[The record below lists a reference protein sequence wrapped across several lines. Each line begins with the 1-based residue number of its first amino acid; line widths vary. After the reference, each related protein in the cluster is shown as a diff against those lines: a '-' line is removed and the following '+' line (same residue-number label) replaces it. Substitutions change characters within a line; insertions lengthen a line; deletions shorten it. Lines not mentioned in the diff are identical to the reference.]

1 VANSRLAE
9 SYLQKLVDS
18 LFRQKIIKK
27 KEIEKAFRKV
37 RRDIFLP
44 NFPLKEVYTDASII
58 TKSAGITPLSSS
70 TSPSL
75 MASMLEI
82 LDLKPGHK
90 VLEIGT
96 GTGYNA
102 AILAEITGD
111 QKNVS
116 SLDIDQETVSEAI
129 NNLNKA
135 GYHDLHLLCRD
146 ANLGWPGKIKFDR
159 IIFTASVKKIPQK
172 VIDQLKIGGVVV
184 LPLWING
191 TQIAPALVKKKDGT
205 LISQS
210 ATIGGFMPLRK
221 KTINQILNQS
231 DPQKFKE
238 NILICSEKPKYF
250 NYKKLTDLLKTK
262 PKIIKPNFK
271 GLTSPRA
278 ANFFR
283 FLATQETRSVE
294 IFIEKPIPGLYLH
307 GSGAGIVDLVHNSAC
322 LFLENNQI
330 QLYGN
335 DYALNKIKKLYH
347 RWISLGSPDYSRFIF
362 KFSKDY
368 SRYQLLISK
377 KEVKKLSTEQV

>member
-58 TKSAGITPLSSS
+58 TKSSGITPLSSS

-159 IIFTASVKKIPQK
+159 IIFTASVKKLPQK
-172 VIDQLKIGGVVV
+172 VIDQLKIV
-184 LPLWING
+184 LW
-191 TQIAPALVKKKDGT
+191 
-205 LISQS
+205 
-210 ATIGGFMPLRK
+210 F
-221 KTINQILNQS
+221 
-231 DPQKFKE
+231 
-238 NILICSEKPKYF
+238 
-250 NYKKLTDLLKTK
+250 
-262 PKIIKPNFK
+262 
-271 GLTSPRA
+271 
-278 ANFFR
+278 
-283 FLATQETRSVE
+283 
-294 IFIEKPIPGLYLH
+294 
-307 GSGAGIVDLVHNSAC
+307 C
-322 LFLENNQI
+322 LF
-330 QLYGN
+330 G
-335 DYALNKIKKLYH
+335 
-347 RWISLGSPDYSRFIF
+347 
-362 KFSKDY
+362 
-368 SRYQLLISK
+368 
-377 KEVKKLSTEQV
+377 